1 VTDLPRKVIF
11 HEEGPREGF
20 QIEKGSFSIEDRAAL
35 VDALA
40 ASGLEQVQVGSF
52 VSPKAI
58 PSMADIDKVFAAIKP
73 IRGVRYTALWLNE
86 SGYRRALGA
95 PNIFIDG
102 KILLY
107 NTEAFSQ
114 RNNNCSVAE
123 MRKRQA
129 QWVDLYLADGFQY
142 ESAYILT
149 AFGCNYE
156 GDVPLQT
163 VVETSAYALDLA
175 RERGL
180 PLPRIILAD
189 TVGWANPEEVK
200 RRVGAVRDLAP
211 DAPIGMHLHDTR
223 GMGAANFYAALEM
236 GVDMFD
242 SSVAGLGGCP
252 YANHANQHGAGNI
265 CTEDMVLMCQEMGIE
280 TGIDLPALLEA
291 AQLAE
296 RVIGRPLSG
305 KSMHAG
311 LPKHS
316 RGTAGHDVST
326 PNRLPG

>member
-1 VTDLPRKVIF
+1 MSDLPKTVIF

-20 QIEKGSFSIEDRAAL
+20 QIEKGSFSVADRAAL

-40 ASGLEQVQVGSF
+40 ATGLEQVQVGSF
-52 VSPKAI
+52 VSPKAV
-58 PSMADIDKVFAAIKP
+58 PSMADIDQLFAAIKP
-73 IRGVRYTALWLNE
+73 VDGVRYTALWLNE
-86 SGYRRALGA
+86 SGYRRALA
-95 PNIFIDG
+95 VPNIFIDG

-107 NTEAFSQ
+107 NTETFSQ

-129 QWVDLYLADGFQY
+129 DWVDLYLADGVPY

-156 GDVPLQT
+156 GEVPLQT
-163 VVETSAYALDLA
+163 VLESAAYAIDIA
-175 RERGL
+175 RERKL

-189 TVGWANPEEVK
+189 TVGWANPEEIK
-200 RRVGAVRDLAP
+200 RRVGAIRELEP
-211 DAPIGMHLHDTR
+211 DAPIGLHLHDTR
-223 GMGAANFYAALEM
+223 GLGAANFYAALEM

-252 YANHANQHGAGNI
+252 FANHGNQHGAGNI
-265 CTEDMVLMCQEMGIE
+265 CTEDMVLMCHEMGIE
-280 TGIDLPALLEA
+280 TGIDLPLLIEA

-296 RVIGRPLSG
+296 RIVGRPLSG
-305 KSMHAG
+305 KVMHAG
-311 LPKHS
+311 LPKRH
-316 RGTAGHDVST
+316 
-326 PNRLPG
+326 